1 MTAAPPRPR
10 IVDVAFWSWLAAAVL
25 LIVGGILPQFLSFGT
40 VRSAALKTVTD
51 EQIRS
56 WLLLHKSAGVVGVLL
71 GLAIAYLA
79 SRTRRGDKRFRRA
92 AVALSLA
99 GVVLLAIGWFA
110 TIVTLY
116 ALPAMIA
123 LIVAVGLITRPNA
136 AAWYDEV
143 NQPEGGNV

>member
-110 TIVTLY
+110 
-116 ALPAMIA
+116 A
-123 LIVAVGLITRPNA
+123 IVAVGLITRPNA
-136 AAWYDEV
+136 AAWFDEV